1 MDRVQTRESVGM
13 VDWGSFVLRRPLRIT
28 VDKKGGEGKA

>member
-1 MDRVQTRESVGM
+1 MGRVQTRESAGM

-28 VDKKGGEGKA
+28 DNKENGEGEA